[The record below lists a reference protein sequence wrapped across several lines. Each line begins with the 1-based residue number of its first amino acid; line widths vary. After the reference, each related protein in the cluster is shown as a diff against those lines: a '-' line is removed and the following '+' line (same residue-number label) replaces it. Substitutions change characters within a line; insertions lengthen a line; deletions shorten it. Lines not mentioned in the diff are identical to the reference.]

1 MKRIFCLF
9 TFIYICL
16 LAYAYDNVSIC
27 QKTNPEVG
35 RYEIIVPD
43 NMIRYTFLLDK
54 YTGDIWQLVE
64 KSDESNTWQKVER
77 DYSKYDKNDE
87 GKINYQLIVP
97 ANAARLI
104 MLVNINNGITLSKEI
119 HKLFHK
125 IYGYKHNT
133 KEQFEEFKKRYNNGE
148 FKGVS

>member
-64 KSDESNTWQKVER
+64 KSDKSNTWQKVER
-77 DYSKYDKNDE
+77 DYSKYDKND
-87 GKINYQLIVP
+87 
-97 ANAARLI
+97 
-104 MLVNINNGITLSKEI
+104 
-119 HKLFHK
+119 
-125 IYGYKHNT
+125 
-133 KEQFEEFKKRYNNGE
+133 
-148 FKGVS
+148 

>member
-104 MLVNINNGITLSKEI
+104 MLVNINNGITWQICKTKDDGI
-119 HKLFHK
+119 AFQI
-125 IYGYKHNT
+125 IY
-133 KEQFEEFKKRYNNGE
+133 
-148 FKGVS
+148 